1 MLDEQVDA
9 INTHDDVPILHF
21 PQIQLEEDQIDNE
34 ADRKTLRELM
44 EGAIPEKKM
53 PRELQRLMIEEL
65 EGYFTDAI
73 DENTIINNLT
83 NRVSLYLAE

>member
-1 MLDEQVDA
+1 
-9 INTHDDVPILHF
+9 
-21 PQIQLEEDQIDNE
+21 
-34 ADRKTLRELM
+34 
-44 EGAIPEKKM
+44 
-53 PRELQRLMIEEL
+53 MIEEL